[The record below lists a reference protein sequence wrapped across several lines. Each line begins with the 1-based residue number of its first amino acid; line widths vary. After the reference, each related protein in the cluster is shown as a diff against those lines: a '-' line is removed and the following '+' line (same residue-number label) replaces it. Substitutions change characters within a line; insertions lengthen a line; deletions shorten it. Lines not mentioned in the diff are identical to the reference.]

1 MILLTVTETWFLY
14 IGIVVAAIILLG
26 LIFYL
31 TCGLRS
37 KREKKAIIEHVK
49 IDEAFDKELFSKILS
64 EAKRLFPGM
73 LEETY
78 EFGWIE
84 SGAPT
89 LDPKLGWDESDASS
103 GEN

>member
-1 MILLTVTETWFLY
+1 V
-14 IGIVVAAIILLG
+14 
-26 LIFYL
+26 
-31 TCGLRS
+31 S
-37 KREKKAIIEHVK
+37 KYKNFDKAIELLPIRFKNWDINEICEKLYWDLEHIK
-49 IDEAFDKELFSKILS
+49 IDETFDKELFSKILS
-64 EAKRLFPGM
+64 EAKRLFPGA

-89 LDPKLGWDESDASS
+89 LDPELEWDESDVSS